1 MQLDNRYRFG
11 FCKTERTIKYMENTF
26 VLGISYKNADISTRS
41 AFSISNEK
49 QNECYKLAKK
59 FDFKNFVVLSTC
71 NRTEIY
77 GTGPIFLAENIIT
90 TVCNQTKY
98 LFDKYK
104 FVKTTND
111 ALLHI
116 FHVASGLDSRILGDY
131 EILGQF
137 KNACKLSKENGMLN
151 TEFER
156 MANSCIQ
163 ASKEIKT
170 KTDLSKGTVSSSY
183 AVIEI
188 LKEKI
193 GEDFKKCL
201 LIGTG
206 KFGNKITK
214 NIKHYLSNVDLTL
227 SNRTS
232 STALEIATSLGL
244 KTLPFEDIK
253 NSFQNYDIII
263 LSSST
268 EEYIV
273 TPESLV
279 NSKTKLILDLSI
291 PQTVHPECK
300 KNKQIEILDIN
311 TISAIL
317 DKSLDSR
324 KKYLPVANEIINNHI
339 SAFIDWNSFYKQRGQ
354 IIDLKNILNEVSKS
368 CPHLA
373 NLNTERID
381 ELVNKTIQ
389 TFVKSL
395 KQNKFFK
402 FETKEIIDNFIHNA
416 EAN

>member
-1 MQLDNRYRFG
+1 
-11 FCKTERTIKYMENTF
+11 MENTF

-49 QNECYKLAKK
+49 QNECYTLAKK
-59 FDFKNFVVLSTC
+59 LDFKNFVVLSTC

-90 TVCNQTKY
+90 TVCNQTKD

-116 FHVASGLDSRILGDY
+116 FNVASGLDSRILGDY

-170 KTDLSKGTVSSSY
+170 KTNLSKGTVSSSY

-206 KFGNKITK
+206 KFGNKISK

-373 NLNTERID
+373 NLNTDKID

-395 KQNKFFK
+395 KQKKFFK

>member
-1 MQLDNRYRFG
+1 
-11 FCKTERTIKYMENTF
+11 MENTF
-26 VLGISYKNADISTRS
+26 VLGISHKNTDISTRS
-41 AFSISNEK
+41 AFSISAEK
-49 QNECYKLAKK
+49 QNECYNLAKEL
-59 FDFKNFVVLSTC
+59 DFKNFVVLSTC

-77 GTGPIFLAENIIT
+77 GTGSIFLAENIFT
-90 TVCNQTKY
+90 TVCNQSKD
-98 LFDKYK
+98 LLDKYK

-111 ALLHI
+111 ALSHI
-116 FHVASGLDSRILGDY
+116 FNVASGLDSRILGDY

-137 KNACKLSKENGMLN
+137 KNAFKLSKENGMLS

-170 KTDLSKGTVSSSY
+170 KTALSKGTVSSSY

-193 GEDFKKCL
+193 GENFKKCL

-206 KFGNKITK
+206 KFGNNISK
-214 NIKHYLSNVDLTL
+214 NIKHYLPNIELTL
-227 SNRTS
+227 SNRTYT
-232 STALEIATSLGL
+232 TALEIATAQRF
-244 KTLPFEDIK
+244 KILPFEELNI
-253 NSFQNYDIII
+253 SFQNYDIII

-273 TPESLV
+273 TSDTLV
-279 NSKTKLILDLSI
+279 NAKTKLILDLSI
-291 PQTVHPECK
+291 PLTVHPDCK
-300 KNKQIEILDIN
+300 KIKQIEILDIN

-317 DKSLDSR
+317 DKSLESR
-324 KKYLPVANEIINNHI
+324 KKYLPVANEIINNHL
-339 SAFIDWNSFYKQRGQ
+339 SAFIDWKNFYKQRGQ
-354 IIDLKNILNEVSKS
+354 IIDLKNILKEVSKS
-368 CPHLA
+368 CPYISK
-373 NLNTERID
+373 LNTEKID

-402 FETKEIIDNFIHNA
+402 FETREIIDIFMQNA